1 MPSSMFSCRPDV
13 RDSWK
18 LCLVKLNR
26 RNDTL
31 KSWKVPPR
39 GNLWI
44 LWYSNQS
51 TLHYENT
58 SIKVSSSKIDLFK
71 FFIIISNGKLSLNN
85 DSKLLRRVTV
95 WMVEIA
101 TIYAA
106 FPISYNAIFQLSK
119 MKLVLLYSRTVVWI
133 GIVSLN
139 DFMGEWRVCDWV
151 HP

>member
-58 SIKVSSSKIDLFK
+58 SIKVSSKIDLFK
-71 FFIIISNGKLSLNN
+71 FFLLSYQMESYPWIMILNCL
-85 DSKLLRRVTV
+85 DELQFGWLKLLPFMLR
-95 WMVEIA
+95 
-101 TIYAA
+101 
-106 FPISYNAIFQLSK
+106 FLSPIMLFSNYLKWNSSYCTRGQ
-119 MKLVLLYSRTVVWI
+119 
-133 GIVSLN
+133 
-139 DFMGEWRVCDWV
+139 
-151 HP
+151 